1 MSTKPIKPNTNV
13 NALNN
18 FSSLYGLTR
27 GQVNS
32 FLTELNTKTF
42 LDNIQL
48 LFESPV
54 ENVVS
59 LRAYPFDVKTHSP
72 IDITD
77 SAIIINVITM
87 TATGAYLGA
96 ITQPMVSLGSLPV
109 STFFNNFL
117 DYAPY
122 TKAEIYLPY
131 IGFVTLDTNEVMG
144 KTLEVNYAIDYLTG
158 SGTAFVTA
166 DDVMIYTGEG
176 KVGVDVAI
184 GGRNVAEIA
193 KNNLVTGINAAGGV
207 ISTAVAASGGG
218 AVAGAMTGMRTLM
231 GTTTSVIQG
240 NQSHVTKGSIGSSA
254 NGFYAPQNA
263 YLIITRPNPAKPD
276 GYASQFGYPSG
287 KTAKLSTLKGYT
299 VVDRVHVEGI
309 TNGAQDE
316 ITKIEQLLKS
326 GVIL

>member
-1 MSTKPIKPNTNV
+1 MSTKPVQPAAGV

-18 FSSLYGLTR
+18 FSEMYALTR
-27 GQVNS
+27 VEVND
-32 FLTELNTKTF
+32 FLKELNTATF

-72 IDITD
+72 VAVESPIVV
-77 SAIIINVITM
+77 NVIAM
-87 TATGAYLGA
+87 TTKGAFLGST
-96 ITQPMVSLGSLPV
+96 TQPMISLGSLPV

-122 TKAEIYLPY
+122 TKVELYLPY
-131 IGFVTLDTNEVMG
+131 IGFITLDTNEVMG
-144 KTLEVNYAIDYLTG
+144 KTLEINYAIDYLTG

-207 ISTAVAASGGG
+207 ISTAVAARGG
-218 AVAGAMTGMRTLM
+218 AVAGAMTGMQTLM

-263 YLIITRPNPAKPD
+263 YLIITRPKPAKPD

-287 KTAKLSTLKGYT
+287 KTAKLSTITGYT

-309 TNGAQDE
+309 TNGTQDE
-316 ITKIEQLLKS
+316 ITEIERLLKS
-326 GVIL
+326 GVIF